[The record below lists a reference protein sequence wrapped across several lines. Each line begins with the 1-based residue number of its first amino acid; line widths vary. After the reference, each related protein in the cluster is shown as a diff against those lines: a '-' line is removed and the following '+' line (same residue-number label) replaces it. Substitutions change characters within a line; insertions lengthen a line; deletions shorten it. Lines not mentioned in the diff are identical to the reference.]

1 MRVAVVGA
9 TGTAGTPIAAE
20 LERLGHDVR
29 RLSRGSETHPV
40 DLLTGEGL
48 DAALEGCEAVID
60 ASNVAGSAKKSR
72 ALLVEGG
79 ARLLEAEARA
89 GVGHHV
95 CLSIIGIDRV
105 PIAYYGVKQE
115 QELLVR
121 GATVPWSIVRAT
133 QFHQLVDWGFSTLA
147 KARILPRVSAPLQP
161 IDPIDLA
168 SVVAGVVAGDPL
180 RDTMTVAGPRIE
192 PIADLA
198 HTWKAASGT
207 RAVLLPL
214 PLVGKAGL
222 GLRAGGLT
230 DPSPDRQGT
239 VTFENWLASRSSRR

>member
-1 MRVAVVGA
+1 VRVAVVGA

-20 LERLGHDVR
+20 LERLGNDVR
-29 RLSRGSETHPV
+29 HLSRGSKTHPV

-48 DAALEGCEAVID
+48 DAALDGCEAVID
-60 ASNVAGSAKKSR
+60 ASNVTGSAKKAR

-121 GATVPWSIVRAT
+121 EATVPWTIVRAT
-133 QFHQLVDWGFSTLA
+133 QFHQLVDWAFSSLA
-147 KARILPRVSAPLQP
+147 RARILPRASAPLQP
-161 IDPIDLA
+161 IDPVDVA
-168 SVVAGVVAGDPL
+168 SAVAGVVAGTPL
-180 RDTMTVAGPRIE
+180 QDTMTIAGPQIQ
-192 PIADLA
+192 PIAELA
-198 HTWKAASGT
+198 RTWKAASGKK
-207 RAVLLPL
+207 ALLLPL
-214 PLVGKAGL
+214 PLLGKAGL

-230 DPSPDRQGT
+230 DPAPDQQGT
-239 VTFENWLASRSSRR
+239 VTFEKWLASRRSRS